1 MEREAMLGRSLDS
14 DDWQDIESTYGLG
27 YVAGRLR
34 GGGSAPTEC
43 QHLASSAFDPLRK
56 APGFKFDAIDKNK
69 AFAACASEFERN
81 SSDPAAAYLFG
92 RTAEI
97 RGECNEKSLKAYLT
111 SAQKDYPAAWN
122 NLAHCAELADL
133 RENHRLKFGMAQRVY
148 TLTFATLFPRLM
160 AAAKDQRAREAVMWF
175 AERAA
180 EFGSTRA
187 YLALSQLKT
196 SNADRLFHILAAG
209 RFADSKDRGPTLTKL
224 VNEGRSELKQAE
236 PNLRAVV
243 YARLN
248 SLPNKKDLLEPL
260 PDDIVAHILEGL
272 RKKPKG

>member
-1 MEREAMLGRSLDS
+1 
-14 DDWQDIESTYGLG
+14 
-27 YVAGRLR
+27 
-34 GGGSAPTEC
+34 
-43 QHLASSAFDPLRK
+43 
-56 APGFKFDAIDKNK
+56 
-69 AFAACASEFERN
+69 
-81 SSDPAAAYLFG
+81 
-92 RTAEI
+92 
-97 RGECNEKSLKAYLT
+97 LT

-122 NLAHCAELADL
+122 NLLHCAELAYL
-133 RENHRLKFGMAQRVY
+133 REQQRLRFGMAQRVY

-160 AAAKDQRAREAVMWF
+160 AAAKDQRAREAAMWF

-187 YLALSQLKT
+187 HLALSQLKT

-243 YARLN
+243 YARLK
-248 SLPNKKDLLEPL
+248 SLPNKKDCLSRFQTTSSRTSSKGSAKNPKANLGLCRLRSPL
-260 PDDIVAHILEGL
+260 PWRTGS
-272 RKKPKG
+272 